1 MKQRGFSLLELL
13 VAFAIMALSVGLL
26 YRMAGGSARNIT
38 DAALAQNAGVLAES
52 LLATRTS
59 VGPQG
64 WAEEGETNGFAW
76 TIQSSLYGEPKLP
89 PAFSLHE
96 VRLTIRW
103 SGGSRPGLLELVTLL
118 PERKPAP
125 GEVIQ

>member
-13 VAFAIMALSVGLL
+13 VAFAIMALSIGLL

-52 LLATRTS
+52 ILASRTS

-64 WAEEGETNGFAW
+64 WAEEGETAGFSW
-76 TIQSSLYGEPKLP
+76 SVQSSRYGEPKAP
-89 PAFSLHE
+89 PSFNLHE

-118 PERKPAP
+118 PERKPVP
-125 GEVIQ
+125 GEVIR